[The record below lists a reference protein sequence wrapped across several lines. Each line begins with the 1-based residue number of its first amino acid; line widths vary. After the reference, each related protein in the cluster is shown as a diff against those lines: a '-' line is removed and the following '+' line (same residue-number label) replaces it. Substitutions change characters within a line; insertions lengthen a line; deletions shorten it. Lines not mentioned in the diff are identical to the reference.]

1 MRLEFYLK
9 INEKYSKYDILTELV
24 YFFLNN
30 SIKY

>member
-24 YFFLNN
+24 YFFFKQF
-30 SIKY
+30 KY

>member
-24 YFFLNN
+24 YFFFKQFN
-30 SIKY
+30 